1 MLRKDVMRQLKLTL
15 CLVDKNQENEGKIGR
30 LQSVKQQEPDDGE
43 GNACGM
49 NEIRILLQGEL
60 VVLYQRSV

>member
-1 MLRKDVMRQLKLTL
+1 MRQLKLTL

-30 LQSVKQQEPDDGE
+30 LQSVKQQELDDGE
-43 GNACGM
+43 GNARGM